1 MLGRMISMT
10 TRETTVINFA
20 KYFLFRIPG
29 LPKDIQIVLDKENGH
44 VQIYDKKIDLTSR
57 NEQCDSKSRSAR
69 DFCEME

>member
-29 LPKDIQIVLDKENGH
+29 VPKDIQIMNGQ
-44 VQIYDKKIDLTSR
+44 VQIYNKKIDLTSR

>member
-29 LPKDIQIVLDKENGH
+29 VPKDIQIVLDKENGH
-44 VQIYDKKIDLTSR
+44 VQIYNKKIDLSR

>member
-1 MLGRMISMT
+1 MISMT

-29 LPKDIQIVLDKENGH
+29 LPKDIQIILDKENGH
-44 VQIYDKKIDLTSR
+44 VQIYDKKIDLISR
-57 NEQCDSKSRSAR
+57 NEPDNSKSRSTR

>member
-1 MLGRMISMT
+1 MISMT

-44 VQIYDKKIDLTSR
+44 VQIYDKKIEYISR